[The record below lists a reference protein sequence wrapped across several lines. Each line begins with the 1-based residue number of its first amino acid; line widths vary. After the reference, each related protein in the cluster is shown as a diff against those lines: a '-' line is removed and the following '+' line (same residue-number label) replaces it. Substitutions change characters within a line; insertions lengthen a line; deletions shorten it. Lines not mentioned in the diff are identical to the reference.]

1 MDDELALRP
10 TLAAWLA
17 EYDEIENDY
26 IQRLCALGIEFAKP
40 HTCDAQVARLRAEL
54 ASGGAR
60 VRNAGASI
68 CSGALSS
75 ACVACTGDCGSKT
88 FFLSLACNRSCY
100 FCFNSN
106 QAGSERLRR
115 MNEHWR
121 AEVDAYFDSI
131 GGPENATHIGLTGG
145 EPLLHA
151 QQAVEFVAYVH
162 HRAPQA
168 HIRLYTAG
176 DFLTEEALE
185 RLRDAGLSELRL
197 SVKLDVADTPEES
210 RATIDDAVRKMALVK
225 RFIPQAMVEMPI
237 IPGTKEA
244 MELLL
249 CELDAVGAWGINL
262 LEFGYPFNDWGEFSR
277 RGFKAKNPPY
287 PVLYNW
293 NYAGGLPIDESE
305 ALALELVQFAMRKGL
320 GLGVHYCSLE
330 NKNRDQVITQNRA
343 FHPNEALYAQDEG
356 DFFFKT
362 LKVFD
367 IDIEIAY
374 RALALAGEEG
384 LCEREGECLLIHP
397 SCFERVR
404 SLPVCVAL
412 SYNVVEQ
419 RDDGIVLREVK
430 LERVMND
437 LAHDKAQWAVK
448 ASAWELAALSLKYPI
463 ETLVD
468 AVASGEWADAA
479 REITASLGVD
489 LSPSFDAESSLARE
503 SLEQEGG
510 LERLKTEATRLFIG
524 APHAACSPYEGVRRS
539 LCTGAQP
546 LLFVNRYAMEVERF
560 CKSCGLSR
568 PQGTNEPLDHVA
580 TECELLE
587 HLAFSVASG
596 AEVTDDAW
604 ELPGGSAEAAYGQ
617 FVDEHAGVWFK
628 EFADSLATTAEHPF
642 YRAVAMY
649 LAAIS

>member
-1 MDDELALRP
+1 MGNALALRP

-26 IQRLCALGIEFAKP
+26 IQRLRDLGIEFAKP
-40 HTCDAQVARLRAEL
+40 HACDARAAQLRAEL
-54 ASGGAR
+54 AAGGACM
-60 VRNAGASI
+60 RNAGASV

-106 QAGSERLRR
+106 QAGSERLRCV
-115 MNEHWR
+115 NEHWR
-121 AEVDAYFDSI
+121 AGVDAHFDSI
-131 GGPENATHIGLTGG
+131 GGPQNATHIGLTGG
-145 EPLLHA
+145 EPLLHM
-151 QQAVEFVAYVH
+151 QQALEFVAYVH
-162 HRAPQA
+162 NRAPQA

-176 DFLTEEALE
+176 DFLSEDVLG
-185 RLRDAGLSELRL
+185 RLRDVGLSELRL
-197 SVKLDVADTPEES
+197 SVKLDVLDAPEES
-210 RATIDDAVRKMALVK
+210 RATIDDAVRKISLVR
-225 RFIPQAMVEMPI
+225 RFIPQAMVEMPV

-249 CELDAVGAWGINL
+249 RELDSAGAWGINL
-262 LEFGYPFNDWGEFSR
+262 LEFGYPFNDWSEFSR
-277 RGFKAKNPPY
+277 RGFKVKNPPY

-293 NYAGGLPIDESE
+293 DYAGGLPIDGSE

-330 NKNRDQVITQNRA
+330 NKNRDQVVTQNRA
-343 FHPNEALYAQDEG
+343 FRPNEALYAQDEG

-367 IDIEIAY
+367 GDIEVAQS
-374 RALALAGEEG
+374 ALVADGRER
-384 LCEREGECLLIHP
+384 LCELEGECLLVHP
-397 SCFERVR
+397 SCLEQLRG
-404 SLPVCVAL
+404 LPLCVAL

-419 RDDGIVLREVK
+419 RDGGIVLREVE
-430 LERVMND
+430 LECVMD
-437 LAHDKAQWAVK
+437 SLPSKETQWTAK
-448 ASAWELAALSLKYPI
+448 ASAWELAALSLKYPSAI
-463 ETLVD
+463 LAD
-468 AVASGEWADAA
+468 AVAGGEWADAA
-479 REITASLGVD
+479 REIAASLGAD
-489 LSPSFDAESSLARE
+489 LPASFDAEATSARE
-503 SLEQEGG
+503 SLEKEGG
-510 LERLKTEATRLFIG
+510 LECLKTEATRLFIG

-568 PQGTNEPLDHVA
+568 PQGTNEPLDYVA

-587 HLAFSVASG
+587 HLAFSAANG
-596 AEVTDDAW
+596 AEAADDAW
-604 ELPGGSAEAAYGQ
+604 ELPGGSAEAAYAQ
-617 FVDEHAGVWFK
+617 FLEEHAGVWFK
-628 EFADSLATTAEHPF
+628 EFADSLAATTTHPF
-642 YRAVAMY
+642 YRAAAMY
-649 LAAIS
+649 LSAIS

>member
-1 MDDELALRP
+1 MDDALALRP

-26 IQRLCALGIEFAKP
+26 IQRLRALGIEFAKP

-145 EPLLHA
+145 EPLIHA

-176 DFLTEEALE
+176 DFLTEKVLE

-197 SVKLDVADTPEES
+197 SVKLDVTDTPEES

-225 RFIPQAMVEMPI
+225 CFIPQAMVEMPV

-384 LCEREGECLLIHP
+384 LCEREGECLLMHP
-397 SCFERVR
+397 SCFERLR

-463 ETLVD
+463 ATLVD

-489 LSPSFDAESSLARE
+489 
-503 SLEQEGG
+503 
-510 LERLKTEATRLFIG
+510 
-524 APHAACSPYEGVRRS
+524 
-539 LCTGAQP
+539 
-546 LLFVNRYAMEVERF
+546 
-560 CKSCGLSR
+560 
-568 PQGTNEPLDHVA
+568 
-580 TECELLE
+580 
-587 HLAFSVASG
+587 
-596 AEVTDDAW
+596 
-604 ELPGGSAEAAYGQ
+604 
-617 FVDEHAGVWFK
+617 
-628 EFADSLATTAEHPF
+628 
-642 YRAVAMY
+642 
-649 LAAIS
+649 

>member
-1 MDDELALRP
+1 MDDALALRP

-26 IQRLCALGIEFAKP
+26 IQRLRALGIEFAKS

-54 ASGGAR
+54 VSGGAR

-176 DFLTEEALE
+176 DFLTEEVLE

-225 RFIPQAMVEMPI
+225 HFIPQAMVEMPV

-384 LCEREGECLLIHP
+384 LCEREGECLLMHP
-397 SCFERVR
+397 SCFERLR

-463 ETLVD
+463 ATLVD

-479 REITASLGVD
+479 REITANLGVD
-489 LSPSFDAESSLARE
+489 LPPSFDAESSLARE

-524 APHAACSPYEGVRRS
+524 APMR
-539 LCTGAQP
+539 
-546 LLFVNRYAMEVERF
+546 
-560 CKSCGLSR
+560 
-568 PQGTNEPLDHVA
+568 
-580 TECELLE
+580 
-587 HLAFSVASG
+587 
-596 AEVTDDAW
+596 
-604 ELPGGSAEAAYGQ
+604 
-617 FVDEHAGVWFK
+617 
-628 EFADSLATTAEHPF
+628 
-642 YRAVAMY
+642 RAVPMKACVVRCAQAPSRCS
-649 LAAIS
+649 L